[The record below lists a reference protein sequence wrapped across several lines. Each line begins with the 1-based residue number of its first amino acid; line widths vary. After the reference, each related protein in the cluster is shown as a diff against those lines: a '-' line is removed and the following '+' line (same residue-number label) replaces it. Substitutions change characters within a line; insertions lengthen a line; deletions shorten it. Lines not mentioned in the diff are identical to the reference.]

1 MTTTTAPSSDL
12 TVVGGAGG
20 TRARLEDLHAAA
32 ATLDRTATELGTA
45 AARMRELSGLIDAAA
60 RWSPSTASSAWSAA
74 LPLSSPMIG
83 LGARSARVGEIAADL
98 RSAAAVYERAELD
111 ATEEW
116 RRRMI
121 VAGQLFGE
129 AGPRVWLFTALTGG
143 LVVTALGTAVVGAL
157 VVLGG
162 LRASSRLPVG
172 AGLPWWAA
180 NRMLGTIAP
189 LPGASSGRTSGTP
202 DARAGGLVGG
212 VPGGGLLGGGLG
224 GSLAGPLAPLAQ
236 VLAALR
242 GGASDLS
249 WLAGDSVEVAVAG
262 MAAFLRGAAP
272 GTLPA
277 DPTPVPEVAGTLGTV
292 LALRGRVLGTA
303 TRGLVVA
310 PLVTAAGRGPTASQ
324 RNPPP
329 PTGVGD
335 VLRQIDTLYPVAT
348 APGQGAAGGPPGTVG
363 VQRLDHPDGT
373 TSWVVTVP
381 GTQEWSPAGGPNPMD
396 LGTNL
401 DAMAG
406 RRNDVAELVREAMRA
421 AGVPPDEPVLLAGHS
436 QGGMVAMQLAQD
448 RAMQEEFSVTTVI
461 TAGSPVG
468 NPGGELASGVQA
480 MHLESL
486 EDLVWAVDGAPN
498 PDDPQRT
505 TVRGSLTDS
514 PDPADRAAA
523 MNPVTAHDV
532 GTYARLGDRVDALDD
547 PSVQA
552 FRESF
557 EAVVGGPGTTASTQF
572 YMGVQ
577 VEGATS
583 SGRPG
588 WRR

>member
-1 MTTTTAPSSDL
+1 MSVTTAASSDL
-12 TVVGGAGG
+12 AVVGGAGG
-20 TRARLEDLHAAA
+20 TRARLEDLNTASVA
-32 ATLDRTATELGTA
+32 LQRTATELGA
-45 AARMRELSGLIDAAA
+45 AATRMRELSGLIDDAA
-60 RWSPSTASSAWSAA
+60 RWSPSTASPAWSAA
-74 LPLSSPMIG
+74 SPLCDPRIG
-83 LGARSARVGEIAADL
+83 LGARSARCRDIAANL

-111 ATEEW
+111 ATEVW
-116 RRRMI
+116 RRRLI

-143 LVVTALGTAVVGAL
+143 VVATALGGAAVGSL

-162 LRASSRLPVG
+162 LRASARFPVG
-172 AGLPWWAA
+172 AGLPWWAG
-180 NRMLGTIAP
+180 NRLLGTIAP
-189 LPGASSGRTSGTP
+189 LPGAHSRG
-202 DARAGGLVGG
+202 AGPV
-212 VPGGGLLGGGLG
+212 LGFG
-224 GSLAGPLAPLAQ
+224 GPLALLGRVPA
-236 VLAALR
+236 VLRR
-242 GGASDLS
+242 GARDLS
-249 WLAGDSVEVAVAG
+249 WLTGDSVEVAVAG
-262 MAAFLRGAAP
+262 LAAFLRGAAP
-272 GTLPA
+272 GSLPA
-277 DPTPVPEVAGTLGTV
+277 DPTPVPEVAGVLATT
-292 LALRGRVLGTA
+292 LALRGHLFGTP

-310 PLVTAAGRGPTASQ
+310 PVVTTPGRGPAASQ

-329 PTGVGD
+329 PRGVGD

-348 APGQGAAGGPPGTVG
+348 GPEEGAAGGPPGAVG

-373 TSWVVTVP
+373 TSWVVTIP
-381 GTQEWSPAGGPNPMD
+381 GTQEWSLADGPNPMD

-421 AGVPPDEPVLLAGHS
+421 AGVAPDEPVLLAGHS

-448 RAMQEEFSVTTVI
+448 RAMQQEFSVTTVI

-468 NPGGELASGVQA
+468 NPGGELAPGVQA
-480 MHLESL
+480 IHMENL
-486 EDLVWAVDGAPN
+486 EDLVWALDGAPN

-505 TVRGSLTDS
+505 TVRGSLADS

-532 GTYARLGDRVDALDD
+532 GTYVRLGDRVDALED

-557 EAVVGGPGTTASTQF
+557 EAVVGGPGTTASTRL

-577 VEGATS
+577 VEEVTS
-583 SGRPG
+583 SGHPG
-588 WRR
+588 SRR